1 MPGASSAGLAQW
13 LRAQALSNVE
23 YIMGSAGERVLWV
36 FLVASAWTLK
46 GQGTHTCDWAE
57 QE

>member
-1 MPGASSAGLAQW
+1 MLPFAGLAQW

-23 YIMGSAGERVLWV
+23 YIMGSAVERVLWV